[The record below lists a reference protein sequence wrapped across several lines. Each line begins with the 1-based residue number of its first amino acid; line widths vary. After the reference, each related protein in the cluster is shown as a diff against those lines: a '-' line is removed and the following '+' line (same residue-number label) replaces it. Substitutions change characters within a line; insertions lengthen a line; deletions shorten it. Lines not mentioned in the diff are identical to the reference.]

1 MASGDKLKVINPI
14 VELDGDE
21 MTRIMW
27 ALVKARLLLPFLDLN
42 LKYYDLHIKHRD
54 QTDDNVTVEAAQA
67 VLKHRVGV
75 KCATI
80 TANKD
85 RIKEYDLKQE
95 WKSPNATIRGILDGT
110 VFRAPILLK
119 NITPANRNWKKPIH
133 IGRHAYGDV
142 YSNKEIRVSGP
153 GKAEVVFTPADGSEP
168 LRQTI
173 HNFKGPG
180 IVQGIHN
187 TDASIRSFAKAC
199 FTYGYNQ
206 KVDVWFST
214 KDTISKT
221 YDATFMNIF
230 NEEYEKNWKS
240 KFEKADLKYF
250 YTLIDDVV
258 ARIMK
263 TEGGLLWAC
272 KNYDG
277 DVMSDMLASA
287 YGSLALMTSALVSPQ
302 GCFMYEAAHGTVQR
316 HYYKHLKGEKT
327 STNPMAIIF
336 AWTGCLKKRAEL
348 DDTPEV
354 SDFALKLEKSALE
367 TIENGIMTGDL
378 VQIST
383 LDGDIKPAYMDEF
396 IDSIK
401 SRLES
406 NL

>member
-1 MASGDKLKVINPI
+1 MSGIFHIN
-14 VELDGDE
+14 
-21 MTRIMW
+21 
-27 ALVKARLLLPFLDLN
+27 
-42 LKYYDLHIKHRD
+42 
-54 QTDDNVTVEAAQA
+54 
-67 VLKHRVGV
+67 
-75 KCATI
+75 
-80 TANKD
+80 
-85 RIKEYDLKQE
+85 
-95 WKSPNATIRGILDGT
+95 S
-110 VFRAPILLK
+110 PILLK

-153 GKAEVVFTPADGSEP
+153 GKAEVVFTPEDGSEP

-199 FTYGYNQ
+199 FTYGYDQ

-240 KFEKADLKYF
+240 KFEEADLKYF

-354 SDFALKLEKSALE
+354 SDFASKLEKSALE